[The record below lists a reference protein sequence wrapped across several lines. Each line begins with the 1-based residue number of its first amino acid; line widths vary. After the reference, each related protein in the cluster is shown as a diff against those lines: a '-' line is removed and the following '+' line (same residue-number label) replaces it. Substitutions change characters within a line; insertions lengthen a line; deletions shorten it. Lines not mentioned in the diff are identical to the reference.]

1 MASIEAAEAAADA
14 AASTAAK
21 ATAVERPPVYRFS
34 IGGERPLPPELPAA
48 LGVQPRG
55 WGCAL
60 LEKLTLDT
68 KSSVGGGRLCSRW
81 ATEAAQFAGD
91 SVRRAFES
99 GLGKHLQSL
108 NQGQLASNGDVP
120 MVLALAGF
128 DVEDNAATMSQVEQ
142 LVREQLPKS
151 CTAMVGSNGFRNLS
165 VTSRRICQQLTRGD
179 GAERRSADFGG
190 ADGGEDEED
199 EELLGLPGAVAAAD
213 FAEWHRSRGAGP
225 VVLLLSQAADSL
237 SKDVFRDVLG
247 FWGTVCGRAS
257 IPLLLVVGLQQLPQ
271 SRCELFD
278 GAPLVSVVQVDT
290 LRLFDASAVC
300 NKLLEHLVED
310 AGCPWALP
318 PEVVTRLRQSF
329 LNSEHSVSQILRKL
343 VLLCDEALRCSPFAP
358 LCAERIDGSLTAAK
372 LEHTFSKCFKEAT
385 ARPRQLLMEALEKLG
400 ITGSAA
406 QVYSQAVLW
415 RRRLIDSLKVWEAL
429 LVAAQPTVG
438 QEARIRRL
446 CKLLE
451 ALWPVDD
458 TQQASQEQRLH
469 GMFGKVKELLNCL
482 PREQVRKLLAELSSA
497 ARGLSAAL
505 QGKLKTLQAQA
516 DGASQTDDE
525 IRTSLLCWL
534 EDVRQAYWQPLS
546 GHARDLFLA
555 GLCCPQAVLDKVEV
569 SLGSKTEDQHILQ
582 LANGTSG
589 NGVTVAHSSM
599 DDAAVMCRLLECHTG
614 KAVKVA
620 DLWKAFTCIQGTGPS
635 PSNVLKRRFGMALA
649 TLHPLGLHL
658 PVSGKSDGDQ
668 SLSGWR
674 VRKRHFG
681 RVWLKP
687 RCEPQEELYAA
698 REAAAALARQVPST
712 ELAVSANRESP
723 EESSPPVVEAAQGHM
738 ARLPF
743 ARKLTRVDSGTMVTP
758 PPKKQRSARFF
769 MS

>member
-1 MASIEAAEAAADA
+1 MGLASQSNVSAPINSLFAVPSSHAAD
-14 AASTAAK
+14 
-21 ATAVERPPVYRFS
+21 
-34 IGGERPLPPELPAA
+34 
-48 LGVQPRG
+48 
-55 WGCAL
+55 
-60 LEKLTLDT
+60 
-68 KSSVGGGRLCSRW
+68 
-81 ATEAAQFAGD
+81 
-91 SVRRAFES
+91 
-99 GLGKHLQSL
+99 
-108 NQGQLASNGDVP
+108 
-120 MVLALAGF
+120 
-128 DVEDNAATMSQVEQ
+128 
-142 LVREQLPKS
+142 
-151 CTAMVGSNGFRNLS
+151 
-165 VTSRRICQQLTRGD
+165 
-179 GAERRSADFGG
+179 
-190 ADGGEDEED
+190 
-199 EELLGLPGAVAAAD
+199 
-213 FAEWHRSRGAGP
+213 
-225 VVLLLSQAADSL
+225 
-237 SKDVFRDVLG
+237 
-247 FWGTVCGRAS
+247 
-257 IPLLLVVGLQQLPQ
+257 
-271 SRCELFD
+271 
-278 GAPLVSVVQVDT
+278 
-290 LRLFDASAVC
+290 
-300 NKLLEHLVED
+300 
-310 AGCPWALP
+310 
-318 PEVVTRLRQSF
+318 RQSF

-343 VLLCDEALRCSPFAP
+343 DEALRCSPFAP
-358 LCAERIDGSLTAAK
+358 LCAERIDGAELGEGAWSYNIGSLTAAK
-372 LEHTFSKCFKEAT
+372 LEHTFSKCFK
-385 ARPRQLLMEALEKLG
+385 
-400 ITGSAA
+400 A

-415 RRRLIDSLKVWEAL
+415 RRRLIDSLKAL